1 MFEVVIFLITYFICS
16 LSPAIIICRL
26 KNGDDIR
33 ELGSGNAGTTN
44 AVRVLGKPLGV
55 LVFIL
60 DILKAILAFGV
71 VNLFAKMFG
80 YTNISLLNSIFIV
93 AAVIGHCYPIY
104 YNFKGGKGVAVSL
117 ICVFLL
123 DFKIALICLIVG
135 IIIIGITRFVSLASV
150 SGVILLDIM
159 VLVMMPQYI
168 IACLIISA
176 IVIFKHRTNI
186 QRILN
191 NEENK
196 LF

>member
-117 ICVFLL
+117 ICAFLL